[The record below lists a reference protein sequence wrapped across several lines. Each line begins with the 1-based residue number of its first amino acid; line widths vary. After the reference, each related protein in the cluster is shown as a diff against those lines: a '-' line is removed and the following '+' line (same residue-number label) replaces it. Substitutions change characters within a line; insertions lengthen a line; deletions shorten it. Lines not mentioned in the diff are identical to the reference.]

1 MRKVKILGTKYEIFE
16 EATNDEFPLL
26 QNMDGFHDVTTK
38 KIVVAGFAN
47 ELGADQNLDFVK
59 KQVTRHELIHA
70 FMSESGMEEWS
81 QNEQLVNW
89 FAIQSPKIFKVF
101 QKLDLL

>member
-1 MRKVKILGTKYEIFE
+1 MQKVKILGTKYKIFD
-16 EATNDEFPLL
+16 EATNDDFPLL
-26 QNMDGFHDVTTK
+26 QNMDGFHDVTK
-38 KIVVAGFAN
+38 KQIVIAGFVN
-47 ELGADQNLDFVK
+47 ELGADQDLEFVK

-101 QKLDLL
+101 QELDIL

>member
-1 MRKVKILGTKYEIFE
+1 MQKVKVLGTKYEIID
-16 EATNDEFPLL
+16 EATNDDFPLL
-26 QNMDGFHDVTTK
+26 QNMDGFHDVTNK
-38 KIVVAGFAN
+38 KIVIAGFAN
-47 ELGADQNLDFVK
+47 ELGADQDLQFVK

-81 QNEQLVNW
+81 QDEKLVNW

-101 QKLDLL
+101 QELDIL

>member
-1 MRKVKILGTKYEIFE
+1 MQKVKVLGTKYEIID
-16 EATNDEFPLL
+16 EATNDDFPLL
-26 QNMDGFHDVTTK
+26 QNMDGFHDVTNK
-38 KIVVAGFAN
+38 KIVIAGFAN
-47 ELGADQNLDFVK
+47 ELGADQDLQFVK

-81 QNEQLVNW
+81 QDEKLVNW

-101 QKLDLL
+101 QKLDIL